1 MSNDRFMICTQDCFN
16 TIVDCAFVK
25 HKVTHGC
32 RTQCEKDISRSKRR
46 KQREGGIYTMQCQL
60 IISIVLV
67 AVARDKSPLRH
78 IEERDPKIWTLYFAN
93 VMWPKYSSRNRVTAQ
108 LRSGWE
114 ASSLHQVNYSQ
125 FSHVVLFVS
134 RDHEW
139 WVSALSPYPYRST
152 SKIHMIIYLEYA
164 RLLVWFIH

>member
-32 RTQCEKDISRSKRR
+32 RTQCEKDFFDISRSKRR

-78 IEERDPKIWTLYFAN
+78 IEERDPKI
-93 VMWPKYSSRNRVTAQ
+93 
-108 LRSGWE
+108 
-114 ASSLHQVNYSQ
+114 
-125 FSHVVLFVS
+125 
-134 RDHEW
+134 
-139 WVSALSPYPYRST
+139 
-152 SKIHMIIYLEYA
+152 
-164 RLLVWFIH
+164 

>member
-25 HKVTHGC
+25 HKVIHGC
-32 RTQCEKDISRSKRR
+32 RTQCEKDFFDISRF
-46 KQREGGIYTMQCQL
+46 YTMQCQL
-60 IISIVLV
+60 IISIVSV
-67 AVARDKSPLRH
+67 SVVVARDKSPLRH

-139 WVSALSPYPYRST
+139 WVPALSPYPYRST

-164 RLLVWFIH
+164 CLLVWFIH